1 MAGKCFMQN
10 VTVSKNK
17 LKETAELKLKKYRD
31 ETGLFVIEGFKAL
44 EEAIESGIEIIEIFS
59 LKEMEYIN
67 TNLKKPAGFLRARTP
82 SPAIPQGEGE
92 QLKSICLGA
101 QNDNLSGRFTDE
113 NKIKCP
119 VYIIDEKQM
128 KKICQTSSPC
138 GVLAVSKKREY
149 HIEEIKKL
157 NRIVM
162 LESVSD
168 PGNLGT
174 VIRSAAA
181 FGIEGL
187 ILYGSCT
194 DLYSSKVIRSAAGN
208 FFKVPV
214 IEIKSKEEFEKH
226 FKDFIKISSSPSRE
240 GTINLNE
247 ISKIEKYVIMLGSE
261 ALGLSEDLLN
271 TADKNI
277 NIEMKNGTESLNLAV
292 SASIVM
298 YEACRSRQSSF

>member
-1 MAGKCFMQN
+1 MQN
-10 VTVSKNK
+10 VAASKNK
-17 LKETAELKLKKYRD
+17 LKETAGLKLKKYRD

-59 LKEMEYIN
+59 LEKID
-67 TNLKKPAGFLRARTP
+67 
-82 SPAIPQGEGE
+82 
-92 QLKSICLGA
+92 
-101 QNDNLSGRFTDE
+101 ND
-113 NKIKCP
+113 KIKCP

-138 GVLAVSKKREY
+138 GVLAVSKKRETC
-149 HIEEIKKL
+149 IEKFKTL
-157 NRIVM
+157 NKIV
-162 LESVSD
+162 LLDSVSD

-174 VIRSAAA
+174 IIRSAAA

-226 FKDFIKISSSPSRE
+226 FKDFIKISSSPSKE
-240 GTINLNE
+240 GNINLNE
-247 ISKIEKYVIMLGSE
+247 ISKFKQYVIMLGSE
-261 ALGLSEDLLN
+261 AEGLSEELLKA
-271 TADKNI
+271 ADKNI
-277 NIEMKNGTESLNLAV
+277 NIKMKKGTESLNLAV
-292 SASIVM
+292 CASIVM
-298 YEACRSRQSSF
+298 YEACRK